1 MTANPKYYGRDSH
14 HLQKYLKDKRDE
26 ARFQTLREQ
35 AKNKTSINPKH
46 NGKDSH
52 LQQQYL
58 KDKRVM
64 TTFTHKYNGKDRHH
78 LQQYLKRAGERG
90 WTIRCRA

>member
-52 LQQQYL
+52 L
-58 KDKRVM
+58 
-64 TTFTHKYNGKDRHH
+64 
-78 LQQYLKRAGERG
+78 
-90 WTIRCRA
+90 